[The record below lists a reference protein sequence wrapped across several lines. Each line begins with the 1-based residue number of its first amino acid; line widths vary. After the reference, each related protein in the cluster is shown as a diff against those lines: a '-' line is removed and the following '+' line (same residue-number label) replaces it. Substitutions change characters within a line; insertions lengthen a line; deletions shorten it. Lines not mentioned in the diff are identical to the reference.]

1 MVVVVASYYRLGL
14 INIALRY
21 TRFLNT
27 LKYICMSAGFSVKL
41 SFRFLLFFFLSLALS
56 SFALSLSIF
65 VSLRFRSYSPDLS
78 VLYLLP
84 RYLRIRA
91 INSLIT
97 FFFATPLLL
106 VRLSVF
112 LRSSAPL
119 LLLCSSYSASSA
131 LSSLPLLRGNLSLQR
146 VSRSKLQSRKRK
158 YKFFH
163 CPTSRTTKVQYIQYI
178 NTIIFSMSIGNRFT
192 HFCSR
197 KIFKLDIYLRK
208 YLTIRR
214 LLQYS
219 L

>member
-27 LKYICMSAGFSVKL
+27 LKYMYAARGSLF
-41 SFRFLLFFFLSLALS
+41 FRFLLFFSLCLR
-56 SFALSLSIF
+56 LSLSLSF
-65 VSLRFRSYSPDLS
+65 SVYFFLSRSLYLSLCASVAAPDLS
-78 VLYLLP
+78 FLYLLY
-84 RYLRIRA
+84 RCLRMRA

-112 LRSSAPL
+112 LRSSAPP

-146 VSRSKLQSRKRK
+146 VSRSKLQSRTRK
-158 YKFFH
+158 Y
-163 CPTSRTTKVQYIQYI
+163 
-178 NTIIFSMSIGNRFT
+178 IFALFDVTRNKHI
-192 HFCSR
+192 
-197 KIFKLDIYLRK
+197 
-208 YLTIRR
+208 
-214 LLQYS
+214 
-219 L
+219 

>member
-27 LKYICMSAGFSVKL
+27 LKYICMSAGFSVEL
-41 SFRFLLFFFLSLALS
+41 PFRFLLFLPPSLA
-56 SFALSLSIF
+56 SLARSLARSLYF
-65 VSLRFRSYSPDLS
+65 FRSLRFRSYSPDLS
-78 VLYLLP
+78 VPYLLP

-106 VRLSVF
+106 VQLSVF
-112 LRSSAPL
+112 LHSASL

-146 VSRSKLQSRKRK
+146 VSRSKLQSKK
-158 YKFFH
+158 NK
-163 CPTSRTTKVQYIQYI
+163 I
-178 NTIIFSMSIGNRFT
+178 
-192 HFCSR
+192 HFCAV
-197 KIFKLDIYLRK
+197 
-208 YLTIRR
+208 
-214 LLQYS
+214 
-219 L
+219 